1 MPYTLVYD
9 NSTVS
14 LSEMKTDMG
23 ISDSSLDTQIT
34 NALAVAKRMADHF
47 IQRDTFFDGTTTV
60 PEEVEEGLRELVR
73 ARIQGGSV
81 ASVGGVSAKRK
92 KTGKVEIEFAT
103 PSQGTVGADPA
114 LLYVQMTYWAP
125 HRRYI
130 C

>member
-47 IQRDTFFDGTTTV
+47 IQRDAFFDGTTTV

-103 PSQGTVGADPA
+103 PNYGTVGADPA